1 MRRLEGFS
9 INPRR
14 VNGATRSP
22 AKPSQQ
28 LAHNHRAANAEDGN
42 RPGLPQQDVDELVQ
56 LRIRHAT
63 EGSSFVA

>member
-9 INPRR
+9 INPRL
-14 VNGATRSP
+14 VNGATCSP
-22 AKPSQQ
+22 PKPSQQ
-28 LAHNHRAANAEDGN
+28 LAQNHRAANAKGGN

-63 EGSSFVA
+63 ESSSFVA